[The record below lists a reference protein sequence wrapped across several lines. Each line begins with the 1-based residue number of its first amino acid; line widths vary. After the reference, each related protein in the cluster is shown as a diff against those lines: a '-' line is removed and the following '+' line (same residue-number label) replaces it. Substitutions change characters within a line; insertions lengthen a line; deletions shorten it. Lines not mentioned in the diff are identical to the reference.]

1 MAGPGKLTTSPRV
14 LVPLCTALAGVFILA
29 WALWFARSFMEPAAP
44 LLPSGQEVV
53 FRVNPGSTLRAVS
66 RDLAEQ
72 GLLRSA
78 RSFESLA
85 RDAGKAQSVRAGEY
99 LLVSGWS
106 PERILKE
113 LTESPGI
120 LLRVQVR
127 EGLSWRE
134 TARAVDD
141 SGAATGEEFRKAAFD
156 PGLLAKNEIPS
167 DSPEGYLFPETYL
180 VSKVSGDNGR
190 VLAEAMFKEFRKNAR
205 KVWPNGLPAP
215 EELRRLVILAS
226 LVEKE
231 SGDLSERARVAG
243 VFMNR
248 LRLGMRLQSDPTV
261 IYGLGQDYDGDLTR
275 AHLEDGANPYNTY
288 RISGLPPGPICSPGL
303 ISLQAAVNPE
313 QLGFLYFVGKG
324 DGTHFFSKSLE
335 EHNAAV
341 AKYQLRRNRATYRST
356 PAQN

>member
-1 MAGPGKLTTSPRV
+1 
-14 LVPLCTALAGVFILA
+14 
-29 WALWFARSFMEPAAP
+29 
-44 LLPSGQEVV
+44 
-53 FRVNPGSTLRAVS
+53 
-66 RDLAEQ
+66 
-72 GLLRSA
+72 
-78 RSFESLA
+78 
-85 RDAGKAQSVRAGEY
+85 
-99 LLVSGWS
+99 
-106 PERILKE
+106 
-113 LTESPGI
+113 
-120 LLRVQVR
+120 VR

-180 VSKVSGDNGR
+180 VSKVSGDNSR

-215 EELRRLVILAS
+215 GRTAA
-226 LVEKE
+226 
-231 SGDLSERARVAG
+231 SGDPGLPGGKGIRRPERTGPRGRGLHEPPAPGDAPAIRPHG
-243 VFMNR
+243 D
-248 LRLGMRLQSDPTV
+248 LR
-261 IYGLGQDYDGDLTR
+261 LGQDYDGDLTR

-303 ISLQAAVNPE
+303 ISLQAAAAPE
-313 QLGFLYFVGKG
+313 QHGFLYFVGKG

-335 EHNAAV
+335 EHNQAV